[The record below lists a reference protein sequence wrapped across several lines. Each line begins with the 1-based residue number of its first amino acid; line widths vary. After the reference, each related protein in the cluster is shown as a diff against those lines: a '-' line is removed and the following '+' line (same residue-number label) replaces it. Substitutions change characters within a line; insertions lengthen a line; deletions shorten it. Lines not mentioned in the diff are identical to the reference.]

1 MTPAEVEA
9 IAQGRVWSGTRG
21 RTNGLVDELGGLWR
35 SLEIA
40 KQAAGIPASRA
51 VTLAEA
57 PDRGFIDVAALKP
70 RLLGVDSEAVEGAAL
85 AASDVAAGSPFTV
98 AEKEYL
104 EALARSDAAAL
115 RRMHITRAEYAY
127 LYFPTSKMM
136 RAPYELAPDIA
147 WLLLSAE
154 SAKGLTSVLHRVGG
168 KRLELRR
175 VRCPGEPLREG
186 RNTVWRDCVVRYR
199 GEGNAERERPLF
211 AAILERGGR
220 FKFFSY
226 ATPL

>member
-1 MTPAEVEA
+1 MPAGLSEPRARLVPISA
-9 IAQGRVWSGTRG
+9 LLIVAAVVIAGCAEKKAGKTIDDEPLGR
-21 RTNGLVDELGGLWR
+21 L
-35 SLEIA
+35 A
-40 KQAAGIPASRA
+40 A
-51 VTLAEA
+51 VTPPATPGIVIDSALPMDTLLRRFQADLEEPNALSDALSSAEA
-57 PDRGFIDVAALKP
+57 LTR
-70 RLLGVDSEAVEGAAL
+70 
-85 AASDVAAGSPFTV
+85 
-98 AEKEYL
+98 EYL

-115 RRMHITRAEYAY
+115 RRLHITRAEYAY

-136 RAPYELAPDIA
+136 DAPYELNPDVA

-154 SAKGLTSVLHRVGG
+154 SAKGLTSVLHRFGG
-168 KRLELRR
+168 QRLELRR

-199 GEGNAERERPLF
+199 GEGNMERERPLF
-211 AAILERGGR
+211 AAIIERGGR